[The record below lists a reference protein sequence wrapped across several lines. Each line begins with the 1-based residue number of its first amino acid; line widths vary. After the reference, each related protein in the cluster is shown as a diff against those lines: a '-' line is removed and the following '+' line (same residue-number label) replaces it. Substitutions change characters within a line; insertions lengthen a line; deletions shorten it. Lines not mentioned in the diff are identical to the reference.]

1 MMRQKAVK
9 KRMTKLVAMMRQKAV
24 RKRELAV
31 MWRQPAVTVMW
42 RQTAVTVMW
51 RQTAVT
57 TMKKPAIWI
66 QMKSLGMNK
75 VQKWIKRNG
84 KDTTQLM
91 ARSPELAIT
100 VTKRDTSQLN
110 AQNLR

>member
-1 MMRQKAVK
+1 MR
-9 KRMTKLVAMMRQKAV
+9 LKAV

-51 RQTAVT
+51 RQTAATVMWRQTAVT
-57 TMKKPAIWI
+57 MMKKPAIWI

-84 KDTTQLM
+84 KDTAQLK

>member
-9 KRMTKLVAMMRQKAV
+9 KRMTKLVAVMRQKAV
-24 RKRELAV
+24 RKRELA
-31 MWRQPAVTVMW
+31 VMW